1 MNGKW
6 IIIDVKGIFAVS
18 VVSDLLGLISYHVKD
33 KSHIQYKQMY
43 YHSLLRKIGI

>member
-6 IIIDVKGIFAVS
+6 VIIAVKGIFAVS
-18 VVSDLLGLISYHVKD
+18 VVSDQLGLMD